1 MNTLLD
7 PTLDVVFKLLFAD
20 ERNRELLSALL
31 TAVLEPPAPIT
42 DVEVL
47 NPETPRET
55 VIEKGAVLD
64 VRARLADGTQTHVEM
79 QAAPHPGLRQRV
91 LYYWARLYTS
101 QLVRGDHYV
110 ELAPTVGV
118 FLLSFV
124 ELPTTRFHSVFRLM
138 EAEEQVVLADDLV
151 IHVLELPKRPR
162 CAPAAGEAAVLHWCR
177 FFAAQ
182 SELELEQLATM
193 DPNLRQAKNALE
205 RLSADPAARELA
217 REREL
222 AVWNYERGLRLA
234 RREGRA
240 EGREEGR
247 EEGERGLLRR
257 LMLRKFGELPPAAL
271 ARLEQASEQE
281 LARWAEQLLTA
292 SSIDETLS

>member
-7 PTLDVVFKLLFAD
+7 PT
-20 ERNRELLSALL
+20 EGR
-31 TAVLEPPAPIT
+31 
-42 DVEVL
+42 
-47 NPETPRET
+47 
-55 VIEKGAVLD
+55 
-64 VRARLADGTQTHVEM
+64 
-79 QAAPHPGLRQRV
+79 
-91 LYYWARLYTS
+91 
-101 QLVRGDHYV
+101 
-110 ELAPTVGV
+110 
-118 FLLSFV
+118 
-124 ELPTTRFHSVFRLM
+124 
-138 EAEEQVVLADDLV
+138 
-151 IHVLELPKRPR
+151 
-162 CAPAAGEAAVLHWCR
+162 APAAGEPPVLRWCR

-205 RLSADPAARELA
+205 RLSADPAAQELA

-234 RREGRA
+234 RT
-240 EGREEGR
+240 
-247 EEGERGLLRR
+247 EGERGLLRR

-292 SSIDETLS
+292 SSIDEALS

>member
-1 MNTLLD
+1 
-7 PTLDVVFKLLFAD
+7 
-20 ERNRELLSALL
+20 
-31 TAVLEPPAPIT
+31 
-42 DVEVL
+42 
-47 NPETPRET
+47 
-55 VIEKGAVLD
+55 
-64 VRARLADGTQTHVEM
+64 
-79 QAAPHPGLRQRV
+79 
-91 LYYWARLYTS
+91 
-101 QLVRGDHYV
+101 
-110 ELAPTVGV
+110 
-118 FLLSFV
+118 
-124 ELPTTRFHSVFRLM
+124 
-138 EAEEQVVLADDLV
+138 
-151 IHVLELPKRPR
+151 
-162 CAPAAGEAAVLHWCR
+162 
-177 FFAAQ
+177 
-182 SELELEQLATM
+182 M